1 MDISKIVLIFGIS
14 LLIYFNFLN
23 LFPEIMGWIKSS
35 LFIKI
40 SYPSFSKKGIFNLI
54 FFEKISLKKVT
65 ITTIYFFIINLSN
78 ERHYI

>member
-1 MDISKIVLIFGIS
+1 
-14 LLIYFNFLN
+14 
-23 LFPEIMGWIKSS
+23 MGWIKSS